1 MRRNVGLSLLA
12 GLILFVTLLA
22 GCLGE
27 AQAPDYSASGTV
39 VDDEDLALDGVQIAV
54 TGGKSAFAVTEN
66 GGEFTF
72 TGLTGTCVLTPSLEG

>member
-22 GCLGE
+22 GCLGGSPKP
-27 AQAPDYSASGTV
+27 QIYSASGTV

-72 TGLTGTCVLTPSLEG
+72 TPIFR